1 MRCQLKSLRRSGE
14 VAMSDEFDEIVG
26 EIDSELDLTLY
37 TDSDE
42 LAEEVTA
49 QILVA
54 IEGGLLARG
63 EFHLVLTGGTLGVQ
77 ISEMLRGALNGAP
90 ELYRGLHIWFS
101 DERFV
106 DAESSE
112 RNAAPL
118 HGTLTNAN
126 VVVHEA
132 LAPNSP
138 ATIDEAVKSY
148 SDALA
153 GVTIDLNILGLGPD
167 GHVASLFPG
176 VANLDDQRDIFAITD
191 SPKPPASRISFT
203 MKMINE
209 AREVWIVAA
218 GEGKADAVAKII
230 EGELSIPATY
240 VSARER
246 TRLIVDQA
254 AFFSE

>member
-1 MRCQLKSLRRSGE
+1 
-14 VAMSDEFDEIVG
+14 VSDDFDEIVG
-26 EIDSELDLTLY
+26 ELDGELDLTLY
-37 TDSDE
+37 ADAQE

-49 QILVA
+49 QALVA
-54 IEGGLLARG
+54 IESGLLAQG
-63 EFHLVLTGGTLGVQ
+63 TFHLVLTGGTLGVQ
-77 ISEMLRGALNGAP
+77 ISQMLVSAFNSAP
-90 ELYRGLHIWFS
+90 ELYEGLHIWFS

-106 DAESSE
+106 DSGSAD

-118 HGTLTNAN
+118 HGTLTNLN

-138 ATIDEAVKSY
+138 ATIDEAVKDY
-148 SDALA
+148 DDALN
-153 GVTIDLNILGLGPD
+153 GVTIDLNILGVGPD

-176 VANLDDQRDIFAITD
+176 VADLDDQRSIFAITD
-191 SPKPPASRISFT
+191 SPKPPAGRISFT

-209 AREVWIVAA
+209 AREVWIIAA

-230 EGELSIPATY
+230 EGEFSVPASY
-240 VSARER
+240 VSALNR

-254 AFFSE
+254 AFFTE